1 MDDDII
7 PPRVRAA
14 IDFLNMTKEFARP
27 QKNFLGESEVA
38 GAVPRPAAEVAT
50 ERQALELLRL
60 YFAGETDAGPIGRVE
75 DTTTLRLE
83 PVTSETHVG

>member
-1 MDDDII
+1 MDDETI

-27 QKNFLGESEVA
+27 QKSFLGESEIA
-38 GAVPRPAAEVAT
+38 GAVPRSAAEVAT

-75 DTTTLRLE
+75 NVPSLRLE
-83 PVTSETHVG
+83 PATSETHVG

>member
-1 MDDDII
+1 MDDEII

-27 QKNFLGESEVA
+27 QKSFLGESEIA
-38 GAVPRPAAEVAT
+38 GAVPRAAAEVAT

-60 YFAGETDAGPIGRVE
+60 YFAGETDAGPIGRV
-75 DTTTLRLE
+75 DDVPTLRLE